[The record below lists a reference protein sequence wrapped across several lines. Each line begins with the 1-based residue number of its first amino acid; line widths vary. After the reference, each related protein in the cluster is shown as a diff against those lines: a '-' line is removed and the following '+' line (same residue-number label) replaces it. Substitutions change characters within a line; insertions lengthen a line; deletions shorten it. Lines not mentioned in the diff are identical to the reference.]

1 MNKRKVAIL
10 ISGQG
15 SNMRALVAAARD
27 PAYPAEI
34 ALVLSNRP
42 DAAGVAWARGQ
53 GIPTAVIDH
62 KTYASRDEFDAAVD
76 RKLKENGIAIVCCAG
91 FMRIMTPLLVEG
103 WRDRM
108 LNIHPSLLPA
118 YRGLHTHERALA
130 DGVRIHGCTVHLVR
144 QEVDT
149 GPILAQAAVP
159 VIPGDTPETLSD
171 RVLAAEHAIYPVALA
186 RLAAGRD
193 WTGTDAPGALFVPP
207 LMDARVRAELN
218 RR

>member
-1 MNKRKVAIL
+1 MSKRKVAIL
-10 ISGQG
+10 ISGRG
-15 SNMRALVAAARD
+15 SNMQALIEAAGD

-34 ALVLSNRP
+34 ALVLANRP
-42 DAAGVAWARGQ
+42 DAPGLAWAHGRGVATE
-53 GIPTAVIDH
+53 IVDH
-62 KTYASRDEFDAAVD
+62 SKFVSREAFDEAVD
-76 RKLKENGIAIVCCAG
+76 RALKDRGIELVACAG
-91 FMRIMTPLLVEG
+91 FMRIMTPVLIEG

-159 VIPGDTPETLSD
+159 VVPRDTPETLAA
-171 RVLAAEHAIYPVALA
+171 RVLAAEHRIYPAALA
-186 RLAAGRD
+186 RVAAGQD
-193 WTGTDAPGALFVPP
+193 WNPREDQILTALLVPP
-207 LMDARVRAELN
+207 IQDR
-218 RR
+218 